1 MKKHILFLTFLVLI
15 LFSCKEYE
23 DNSLDIQTEETK
35 QITWEKV
42 IDFEEYISNFCISD
56 DGKYIFYS
64 NNSNDIYRINLQTN
78 EKIKLDGSLS
88 NMHHSYVHYIDGNFY
103 MITYK
108 DNKSYFGISNDNG
121 DNITDHHVET
131 HIFMSGIPLKGFLKV
146 DHNRLLKLNTGEL
159 IVVTPSNMSFAISYD
174 GGINWETKTTE
185 IGHNFMLTSKDN
197 KIYSLIRGW
206 QGDFGIGSSS
216 YLVQSSDIGESWLN
230 SDLKY
235 FPQAVDKQNNLISCS
250 NNQFRKLNNNKWTLY
265 EWENNTEVWGAEA
278 INFKSG
284 SNYISKIADIE
295 FDNSNNLYLLV
306 GNKSVFKTRL
316 E

>member
-1 MKKHILFLTFLVLI
+1 MFENQSKPIYIIAENSRNASSYLNDLEILSPEAKLITAFTSEKHLRNNLTD
-15 LFSCKEYE
+15 EH
-23 DNSLDIQTEETK
+23 DNEAWL
-35 QITWEKV
+35 
-42 IDFEEYISNFCISD
+42 
-56 DGKYIFYS
+56 
-64 NNSNDIYRINLQTN
+64 LQA
-78 EKIKLDGSLS
+78 S
-88 NMHHSYVHYIDGNFY
+88 
-103 MITYK
+103 
-108 DNKSYFGISNDNG
+108 
-121 DNITDHHVET
+121 
-131 HIFMSGIPLKGFLKV
+131 
-146 DHNRLLKLNTGEL
+146 
-159 IVVTPSNMSFAISYD
+159 
-174 GGINWETKTTE
+174 TE
-185 IGHNFMLTSKDN
+185 I
-197 KIYSLIRGW
+197 I
-206 QGDFGIGSSS
+206 SSS